1 MRVDPDAGKLLRMPA
16 CINLVVKEIGDR
28 RIVERNGDISAG
40 LADQDDV
47 FDEPGLPGIG
57 NPEAANFG
65 GSAVTQVD
73 QFGPGIRAEFQ

>member
-1 MRVDPDAGKLLRMPA
+1 MRVNPDPGKLLGMPTSVDL
-16 CINLVVKEIGDR
+16 IVKVIGDCC
-28 RIVERNGDISAG
+28 IVESDGDFGAG

-57 NPEAANFG
+57 NPEPTNFG

-73 QFGPGIRAEFQ
+73 QLGPGMRAEFQ